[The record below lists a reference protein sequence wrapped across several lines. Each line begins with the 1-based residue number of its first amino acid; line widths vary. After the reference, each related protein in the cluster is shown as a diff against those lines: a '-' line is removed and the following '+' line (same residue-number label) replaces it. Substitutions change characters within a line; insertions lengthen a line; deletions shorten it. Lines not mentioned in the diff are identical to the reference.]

1 MIPIENITIENFNKF
16 CEENSILSNSQM
28 RQDLFVL
35 FVTNKKQ
42 NGYFV
47 EFGACDGIELSNTLV
62 LEKEFNWNGILSEPC
77 VFWINDLKQN
87 RKCIIDERAV
97 WVEDDKPLLFNQ
109 IEHIQTLSNI
119 DILNPNDWANPIR
132 NEDKN
137 IKYEVQ
143 SVTLE
148 TMLKEHNAPK
158 MIDYMS
164 IDTEGSEYEII
175 KKFDFSKY
183 NIQIINIE
191 HNGTDKQNMI
201 YELLTNK
208 GYKRVLED
216 DHIHVSQDDWYIK
229 L

>member
-1 MIPIENITIENFNKF
+1 MISPEYITLDNFNKF
-16 CEENSILSNSQM
+16 CNENNELCKSQI

-47 EFGACDGIELSNTLV
+47 EFGACDGIELSNTLI
-62 LEKEFNWNGILSEPC
+62 LEKEFNWKGILSEPC
-77 VFWINDLKQN
+77 TFWIDDLKKN
-87 RKCIIDERAV
+87 RNCNIDERAV
-97 WVEDDKPLLFNQ
+97 WITDNELLLFNQ
-109 IEHIQTLSNI
+109 VEHIQTLSNI
-119 DILNPNDWANPIR
+119 ECLNPSDWANPIR

-137 IKYEVQ
+137 IKYKVK

-148 TMLKEHNAPK
+148 TLLKENNAPK
-158 MIDYMS
+158 EIDYMS

-175 KKFDFSKY
+175 NNFDFFKY
-183 NIQIINIE
+183 DIKIINIE
-191 HNGTDKQNMI
+191 HNGTEKRNMI
-201 YELLTNK
+201 YELLINN

-216 DHIHVSQDDWYIK
+216 DHIHINQDDWYIK

>member
-1 MIPIENITIENFNKF
+1 MIPFEEINLNNFNKF
-16 CEENSILSNSQM
+16 CSENSHFCKSQM

-47 EFGACDGIELSNTLV
+47 EFGACDGIELSNTLT
-62 LEKEFNWNGILSEPC
+62 LEKEFNWDGILSEPC
-77 VFWINDLKQN
+77 IFWINDLKNN
-87 RKCIIDERAV
+87 RDCNIDERAV
-97 WVEDDKPLLFNQ
+97 WIEDGKSLLFNQ
-109 IEHIQTLSNI
+109 VEHIQTLSNI
-119 DILNPNDWANPIR
+119 DCLNPNDFANSIR
-132 NEDKN
+132 NEDRN

-175 KKFDFSKY
+175 EKFDFSKY
-183 NIQIINIE
+183 DIKIINIE
-191 HNGTDKQNMI
+191 HNGTEKRDMI
-201 YELLTNK
+201 YNILINN

-216 DHIHVSQDDWYIK
+216 DHIHVNQDDWYIK
-229 L
+229 F